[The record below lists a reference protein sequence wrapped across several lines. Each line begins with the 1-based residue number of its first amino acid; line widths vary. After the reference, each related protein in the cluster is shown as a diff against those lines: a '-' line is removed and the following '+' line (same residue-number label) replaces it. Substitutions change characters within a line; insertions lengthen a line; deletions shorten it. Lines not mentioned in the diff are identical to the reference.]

1 MDNNVEAYK
10 QNVNQIFTCLAQLD
24 TYLMDQDNSALVSNF
39 NEYKEELIAFSQLLA
54 TDNNDN
60 SNVGDNK

>member
-1 MDNNVEAYK
+1 MDNTVEVYK

-24 TYLMDQDNSALVSNF
+24 AYLEDQDNSAVISNF
-39 NEYKEELIAFSQLLA
+39 NEYKDELIAFSQLLA
-54 TDNNDN
+54 NDDAN